1 MRRLSIFSGNGAQLV
16 AVAAF
21 ALLATC
27 ERGAGAADLTL
38 NISLV
43 SELDPYGA
51 ASVPLYYGDVWALG
65 DYAYVGSDVND
76 GGVSIFNISNPAS
89 PQFVTKYAG
98 HQMEDVEVYGNIGY
112 FSSDVSVSAGTGVDI
127 VDLTN
132 PASPVLLSRI
142 NGAVGG
148 HNKVHTIAVD
158 NGLLYTCD
166 NDTSNGNASE
176 VIKVWNVANPAAPTF
191 VTDIDLN
198 LNSNISSHEVIAR
211 DGRLYVASKN
221 NSNNSGD
228 GWSHIFDVTQMRTT
242 GPILLKAFQTGGRTH
257 TSHPSPDGKYMVV
270 AQERPDGDVRI
281 YDISMIDQP
290 SDPDTPVLLKT
301 LNRTTEGI
309 DAHSPH
315 HPMIHGDLMF
325 MAWYEA
331 GLQIYNMI
339 DPANPV
345 RVAAFDT
352 YAGTSTSYNGLWGVY
367 ETQGLDRIVM
377 SDRTRG
383 LMIVNA
389 EAITPTADFNFDDR
403 VDGSD
408 FLIWQRNLGTTTG
421 AMPRDGD
428 ATRDGKVGYQDL
440 WTWQKYY
447 GVSGPI
453 HPELAQGV
461 PEGGTAAMALTAAAA
476 LSWGRKRR
484 GK

>member
-1 MRRLSIFSGNGAQLV
+1 MRRLSIFRGTGAQLV

-21 ALLATC
+21 ALSALPTSSTF
-27 ERGAGAADLTL
+27 AADLTY
-38 NISLV
+38 NVSLV

-51 ASVPLYYGDVWALG
+51 VSTSQYFGDVWALG
-65 DYAYVGSDVND
+65 DYAYVGSDKGG

-89 PQFVTKYAG
+89 PQFVTKYPG
-98 HQMEDVEVYGNIGY
+98 DEMEDVIVIGNIGY
-112 FSSDVSVSAGTGVDI
+112 FSSDTTVATGTGVDI

-132 PASPVLLSRI
+132 PAAPVRLSRI
-142 NGAVGG
+142 SSAVGG
-148 HNKVHTIAVD
+148 HSKVHTIAVD

-166 NDTSNGNASE
+166 NDNKDASE
-176 VIKVWNVANPAAPTF
+176 VVKVWNVSNPAAPTF
-191 VTDIDLN
+191 VMDIDLN
-198 LNSNISSHEVIAR
+198 MDSDISSHEVIAQN
-211 DGRLYVASKN
+211 GRLYVASKN
-221 NSNNSGD
+221 NDTTVGD
-228 GWSHIFDVTQMRTT
+228 GWTHIYDVAQIQST
-242 GPILLKAFQTGGRTH
+242 GPVLLKAFETGNRTH
-257 TSHPSPDGKYMVV
+257 TSHPSPDGQYLVA
-270 AQERPDGDVRI
+270 AQERSNGDVRI

-290 SDPDTPVLLKT
+290 NDPDTPTLIKT
-301 LNRTTEGI
+301 MNRTTEGI

-315 HPMIHGDLMF
+315 HPMMHGDLMF

-352 YAGTSTSYNGLWGVY
+352 YRGTSTNYNGLWGVY

-408 FLIWQRNLGTTTG
+408 FLIWQRNLGKAT
-421 AMPRDGD
+421 AAVPRDGD
-428 ATRDGKVGYQDL
+428 ATRDGKVSYQDL
-440 WTWQKYY
+440 WTWKKYY
-447 GVSGPI
+447 GVTGPI

-461 PEGGTAAMALTAAAA
+461 PEGGTLSMAAMAVAA
-476 LSWGRKRR
+476 LGRVRKRR
-484 GK
+484 RG